1 MKLGLESDRKGFSWM
16 IAIRSPLAYATL
28 AGILIGCADSDAD
41 KPYLE
46 FAGGGFIYNYRLA
59 TADYGFVIRMLKKIP
74 PGTVIEA
81 EFENPSGG
89 SPIVIRQPARP
100 TRLSYKFETPP
111 VTGIKA
117 DTDYR
122 VEVRLI
128 DPGDG
133 HVFARYSR
141 SFHADVD
148 QDILPDRPPVIGPGY
163 QPNPEAQSLQGSRPL
178 GTQEP

>member
-1 MKLGLESDRKGFSWM
+1 VKV
-16 IAIRSPLAYATL
+16 PLAYAVFAVLLT
-28 AGILIGCADSDAD
+28 GCADGDAEM
-41 KPYLE
+41 PYLE

-59 TADYGFVIRMLKKIP
+59 TADYGFVVRRLKKIP

-89 SPIVIRQPARP
+89 PPIVIRQPARS
-100 TRLSYKFETPP
+100 TRLTYKFQTPP

-117 DTDYR
+117 NRDYR

-148 QDILPDRPPVIGPGY
+148 QDILPEKPPVIGPGY
-163 QPNPEAQSLQGSRPL
+163 QPNPEA
-178 GTQEP
+178 

>member
-1 MKLGLESDRKGFSWM
+1 MV
-16 IAIRSPLAYATL
+16 AIRLPFVYAMLAVT
-28 AGILIGCADSDAD
+28 LIGCTNGDTG

-59 TADYGFVIRMLKKIP
+59 TADYGFVVRRVKKIP
-74 PGTVIEA
+74 AGTIIEA

-89 SPIVIRQPARP
+89 PPIVIRQVARS

-117 DTDYR
+117 NTDYR
-122 VEVRLI
+122 VEVRLV
-128 DPGDG
+128 DPGDKR
-133 HVFARYSR
+133 VFARYSR

-148 QDILPDRPPVIGPGY
+148 QDILPDKPPVIGPGY
-163 QPNPEAQSLQGSRPL
+163 QPNPEAQSTQGL
-178 GTQEP
+178 

>member
-1 MKLGLESDRKGFSWM
+1 MELRTVPHSVSPKTIKYGLSHKPDMKIIVLC
-16 IAIRSPLAYATL
+16 AALAATL
-28 AGILIGCADSDAD
+28 LGCSGGEVD

-59 TADYGFVIRMLKKIP
+59 TADYGFVVRRVKKIP
-74 PGTVIEA
+74 QGTIIEA

-89 SPIVIRQPARP
+89 PPIIIQQLAQS

-117 DTDYR
+117 NTDYQ

-128 DPGDG
+128 DPSNNQ
-133 HVFARYSR
+133 VFARYSK

-148 QDILPDRPPVIGPGY
+148 QDIVSQEPPVVGPGY
-163 QPNPEAQSLQGSRPL
+163 QPNPEAK
-178 GTQEP
+178 

>member
-1 MKLGLESDRKGFSWM
+1 MRGGEARFGGARAFVPMAVVKSFLL
-16 IAIRSPLAYATL
+16 YAAL
-28 AGILIGCADSDAD
+28 AGLPSGCADDSD

-59 TADYGFVIRMLKKIP
+59 TADYGFVVRRARKIP
-74 PGTVIEA
+74 AGTIIEA

-89 SPIVIRQPARP
+89 PPIILRQIARS

-117 DTDYR
+117 GRNYQ

-128 DPGDG
+128 NSDSNE
-133 HVFARYSR
+133 VFARYSK

-148 QDILPDRPPVIGPGY
+148 QDILPEKPPVVGPGY
-163 QPNPEAQSLQGSRPL
+163 QPNPAVSNY
-178 GTQEP
+178 